1 MGTDSFQTVLEQP
14 HRNSNGIRE
23 KETLVSM
30 CNHSTWQFQAENGV
44 VEHWQIRCF
53 PGLLLSI
60 VTSSSLNWRFHHTVV
75 QLMKQYN
82 PSKPEKFGLLW
93 RALCDTI
100 VQCTNFS
107 LAYAGKL
114 HITGTIRKHEILT
127 MDYGLIGMTLM
138 LLYEFIII
146 SIHSLIYSF
155 VHQSTHS
162 FNHSF
167 IQWTISMR
175 IHHTVHPINLSIDPF
190 FHMFFVYALIFHYL
204 FRPIP
209 IDWYFIYSFFF
220 SPKFR

>member
-1 MGTDSFQTVLEQP
+1 M
-14 HRNSNGIRE
+14 RNSLLSGTSFEHCNKHFI
-23 KETLVSM
+23 KLKIPSQSCAIDETLYPY
-30 CNHSTWQFQAENGV
+30 WG
-44 VEHWQIRCF
+44 QIR
-53 PGLLLSI
+53 L
-60 VTSSSLNWRFHHTVV
+60 T
-75 QLMKQYN
+75 QYN

-93 RALCDTI
+93 CALCDTI

-114 HITGTIRKHEILT
+114 HTTGTIRKHEILP
-127 MDYGLIGMTLM
+127 MDYGLIGMTL
-138 LLYEFIII
+138 LFLYEFIII
-146 SIHSLIYSF
+146 SIHSLIYLF

-167 IQWTISMR
+167 IQWTISMW
-175 IHHTVHPINLSIDPF
+175 IHHTLHPINLSIDPF
-190 FHMFFVYALIFHYL
+190 FHMFLVYALIFHYL

>member
-1 MGTDSFQTVLEQP
+1 MLLSGTSCEHCNKQFIKLKIPSHSCAID
-14 HRNSNGIRE
+14 
-23 KETLVSM
+23 ETLYPYR
-30 CNHSTWQFQAENGV
+30 G
-44 VEHWQIRCF
+44 QIRF
-53 PGLLLSI
+53 
-60 VTSSSLNWRFHHTVV
+60 TR
-75 QLMKQYN
+75 YN
-82 PSKPEKFGLLW
+82 PSKPAKFGLLW

-167 IQWTISMR
+167 IHRTISMR

-190 FHMFFVYALIFHYL
+190 FHMFFVYALIFPYL
-204 FRPIP
+204 FSPIP
-209 IDWYFIYSFFF
+209 ID
-220 SPKFR
+220 